1 MITRLTVR
9 GIIYNPQTDS
19 VFVQKLKKLQDNNW
33 YLPGG
38 KVEDKESLISALKE
52 RYLKSAELKR
62 RLTD

>member
-19 VFVQKLKKLQDNNW
+19 VFVQKLKKLQGNNW

-38 KVEDKESLISALKE
+38 ICKYLLL
-52 RYLKSAELKR
+52 RYSRRRKR
-62 RLTD
+62 DIK